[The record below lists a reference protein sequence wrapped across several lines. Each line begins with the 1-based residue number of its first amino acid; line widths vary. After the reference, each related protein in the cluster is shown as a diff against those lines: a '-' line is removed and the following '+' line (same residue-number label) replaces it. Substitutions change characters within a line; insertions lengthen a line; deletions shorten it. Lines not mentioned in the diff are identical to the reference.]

1 MKGWV
6 VISLYYIYIHIT
18 YIFSYFHVF
27 RKEIKIY
34 IQCNLNQYYW
44 NCIHFLRTENI
55 PFNVH
60 GKKYKGVHA

>member
-1 MKGWV
+1 MFSGKK
-6 VISLYYIYIHIT
+6 SKYIY
-18 YIFSYFHVF
+18 S
-27 RKEIKIY
+27 
-34 IQCNLNQYYW
+34 NLNQYYW